1 MIFETDLIIREGK
14 DIMISDNL
22 TVKGTV
28 DLTDS
33 TIVNF
38 PQNITVEG
46 NLILTG
52 SSITEDT
59 IEKFKEKYPNIK
71 VSGKIIL

>member
-1 MIFETDLIIREGK
+1 MIYETDLILQEGVN
-14 DIMISDNL
+14 IMIADNMHI
-22 TVKGTV
+22 KGNL
-28 DLTDS
+28 DLTNA
-33 TIVNF
+33 TVVNF
-38 PQNITVEG
+38 PSNLVIDG